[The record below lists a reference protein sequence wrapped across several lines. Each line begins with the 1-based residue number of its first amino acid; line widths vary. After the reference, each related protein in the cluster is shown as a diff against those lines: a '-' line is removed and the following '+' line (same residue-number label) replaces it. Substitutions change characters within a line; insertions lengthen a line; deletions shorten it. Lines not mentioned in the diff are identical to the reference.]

1 MKIAMGIDRTDA
13 PEMIEEYASRGVDDF
28 FAGYIPPEWS
38 NTYGWEV
45 SLNRRPF
52 GPDAQYTNLADLKAA
67 VRAVHAHGARITLTT
82 NAHQHCAEQLDLI
95 ERVVGQMEESRP
107 DAYIVADPAI
117 MTLLREW
124 GIDRPLHLST
134 GVGSFNAE
142 TVRYCCS
149 LGKVERVVVPRKMSL
164 PEMRTLIGGLE
175 GAGLE
180 FEAMI
185 LGYRCLFNDE
195 YCFTWHCGT
204 RSIFCKH
211 FFFAQKSVLPR
222 YPEDWKERLRSML
235 AAPQDQLAADSPL
248 DRFVKDVLSQERRD
262 RRHIAPHDTP
272 GGKEGLSAQL
282 AHELYQNCGLCAI
295 DALREAGIGV
305 LKLPSRGEAQHK
317 LDWIE
322 LLKTVLEDPGASR
335 DLCRE
340 LIGSPDFCDT
350 PASCYYAR

>member
-1 MKIAMGIDRTDA
+1 MKIAMGIDRTDT
-13 PEMIEEYASRGVDDF
+13 PELIGEYAAHGVDDF

-38 NTYGWEV
+38 NQYGWEV

-52 GPDAQYTNLADLKAA
+52 GPDAQHTNLADLKSA
-67 VRAVHAHGARITLTT
+67 VRAVHEHGCRIALTI
-82 NAHQHCAEQLDLI
+82 NAHQHCADQLDLI
-95 ERVVGQMEESRP
+95 ERVVGQMEEGRP

-117 MTLLREW
+117 MMQLREW

-142 TVRYCCS
+142 TVRYCCT
-149 LGKVERVVVPRKMSL
+149 LGDVKRVVVPRKMSM
-164 PEMRTLIGGLE
+164 PEMRTLIDDLDGTE
-175 GAGLE
+175 LE

-222 YPEDWKERLRSML
+222 YPGDWKDRLRAML

-248 DRFVKDVLSQERRD
+248 DRFVKDVLSMERREQ
-262 RRHIAPHDTP
+262 RQLAPRDVS
-272 GGKEGLSAQL
+272 GGREGLSARL

-295 DALREAGIGV
+295 GALRDAGIDV
-305 LKLPSRGEAQHK
+305 LKLPSRGELQHK

-322 LLKTVLEDPGASR
+322 LLKAVLESPDESKE
-335 DLCRE
+335 LCRK
-340 LIGSPDFCDT
+340 LINSPGYCEA
-350 PASCYYAR
+350 PGSCYYAR